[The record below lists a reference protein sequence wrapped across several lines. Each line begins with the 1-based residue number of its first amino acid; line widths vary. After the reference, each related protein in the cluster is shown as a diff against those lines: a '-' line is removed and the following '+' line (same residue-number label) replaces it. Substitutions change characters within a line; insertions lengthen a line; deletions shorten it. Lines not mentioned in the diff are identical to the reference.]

1 MNELLRSRLVKA
13 AAGGTLAIAA
23 VLQSHFESSN
33 QRPLVPYR
41 DPANI
46 WTVCHGVTGPEVVP
60 GKTYTTAECEAL
72 ERKHLA
78 IAEAAARRQ
87 IVVYDRL
94 NRFQQAALVDFTYNA
109 GEGNLA
115 SSTMRRLFNSGQTD
129 AGCRE
134 LIKWV
139 KSRVN
144 GALITLDGLVD
155 RRSVEMELCLSWG
168 RT

>member
-1 MNELLRSRLVKA
+1 MNEILRSRLTRA

-33 QRPLVPYR
+33 KRPLVPYR

-46 WTVCHGVTGPEVVP
+46 WTVCHGITGPEVVP
-60 GKTYTTAECEAL
+60 SKTYTTAECEAL

-78 IAEAAARRQ
+78 IAEMAARRQ

-94 NRFQQAALVDFTYNA
+94 NRFQQAALVDFTYNVGEPGLA
-109 GEGNLA
+109 G
-115 SSTMRRLFNSGQTD
+115 STMRRLFNSGQTD

-144 GALITLDGLVD
+144 GTLITLDGLVD